1 MCRYEHSTSDPERPL
16 SVGITLTQLLVQT
29 TDAQWRVTYVQK
41 EQQQQQ
47 QQQQTD
53 SAAAAAV
60 ATAGGSSSSSSS
72 NSVHKLVS
80 VEGLAVYCDAATQS
94 TVAVTTA
101 ATANTTDVQA
111 VAAAAGKQQQQQ
123 QHSYLLYPCS
133 PSLRLQIRTG
143 VSPAG

>member
-1 MCRYEHSTSDPERPL
+1 MCRYEDSTSDPERPL

-41 EQQQQQ
+41 QQQ

-101 ATANTTDVQA
+101 ATANTSDVQA